1 MSLHPILLYP
11 DPILRQ
17 KAEEVT
23 AFDAELARFAGELA
37 ETMYAAPGVGLAAT
51 QVGDLRRVAVIDIDG
66 SPDRSHLHVLV
77 NPRVVERIG
86 VQSEVEGCLSIP
98 GFTERVDRPL
108 SVRVTAQRLSGEP
121 FELVGD
127 GFLARALSH
136 EIDHLDGI
144 LFIDHLRGLRRQ
156 LAMRKLGRL
165 GYDRERLAGRSS
177 R

>member
-1 MSLHPILLYP
+1 MTRRPILLYP

-17 KAEEVT
+17 KSEEVL
-23 AFDAELARFAGELA
+23 AFDAGLARLAEELA
-37 ETMYAAPGVGLAAT
+37 ETMYAAPGVGLAAP
-51 QVGDLRRVAVIDIDG
+51 QIGDPRRVAVIDLDP
-66 SPDRSHLHVLV
+66 STARSHLHVLV
-77 NPRVVERIG
+77 NPRVVERSG

-98 GFTERVDRPL
+98 GFTDRVDRPL
-108 SVRVTAQRLSGEP
+108 AVKVMAQTVSGAPLEI
-121 FELVGD
+121 VAD

-165 GYDRERLAGRSS
+165 GYAKEAVGGRPA